1 MIDEETKGGDE
12 DCITDFYG
20 HTRQLMELRAT
31 AVREGRCMN
40 GYLTQ

>member
-12 DCITDFYG
+12 DCITAFNG
-20 HTRQLMELRAT
+20 HTRHLMELRST